1 MLILSDRVLSGIII
15 FSKLIVMKLP
25 RTPKP
30 LAELFVDH
38 RDRLDKVFGQRVGPT
53 G

>member
-1 MLILSDRVLSGIII
+1 M
-15 FSKLIVMKLP
+15 MKLP

-38 RDRLDKVFGQRVGPT
+38 RDRLENVFSQGFGPT
-53 G
+53 VDGRYLHWE